1 MTATGLVGDTF
12 RLLKQNFFLFFT
24 LALAGQVIVTFLS
37 LIIAG
42 PVAVGVVDG
51 DPSEVIADAA
61 AGMALAGFISAFAG
75 QVVSAVLHLAAWDVM
90 HRAPIQPGAYVK
102 KAISVVLI
110 LVLLSLVVSIAVALG
125 TALLII
131 PGIYIGAALSV
142 VIPAVVI
149 GNAGWGAIGESWD
162 LTREHRWTI
171 AGGFILSILS
181 IMVIAFVIGIIGSV
195 TGLTVITDLLGGAI
209 GLAVIAIF
217 ATLVY
222 SHLTEGKGIDPTA
235 LSPED

>member
-1 MTATGLVGDTF
+1 MTATGLVVDTF

-24 LALAGQVIVTFLS
+24 LALAGQVIVTL
-37 LIIAG
+37 LTVIIAG
-42 PVAVGVVDG
+42 PLAIGVVDG
-51 DPSEVIADAA
+51 DQAGVLADAA
-61 AGMALAGFISAFAG
+61 AGMAFAGFVSAFAG
-75 QVVSAVLHLAAWDVM
+75 QVVSAVLHLAAWAVM
-90 HRAPIQPGAYVK
+90 HRDPIQPGAYVK
-102 KAISVVLI
+102 KAVAVVLI
-110 LVLLSLVVSIAVALG
+110 LVLLSLVVSIAVVLG
-125 TALLII
+125 IVLLII
-131 PGIYIGAALSV
+131 PGIYIGAGLSV

-181 IMVIAFVIGIIGSV
+181 ILVISIVFGIIGSV
-195 TGLTVITDLLGGAI
+195 TGLTVITDLLSGAI

-222 SHLTEGKGIDPTA
+222 SHLTEAKGINPTA